1 MAVINPVGPNIRVDT
16 ANTVS
21 VATTQQTPY
30 IRVVAVG
37 ASHAHVAIATAPN
50 MAATTA
56 DFLAVRDVPSV
67 FSIGQVRS
75 QPVVGV
81 TTGTT
86 TAFRVAEGQGSQFV
100 PGQTVMLT
108 DCDTDT
114 ADPYW
119 KNLCGITTVSSI
131 NTRANF
137 PNNEYPYN
145 VEIIV
150 STDSSLIQT
159 SISSNARLV
168 SCWRAAALKG
178 TAAGEGF
185 VHCQQVQITGG

>member
-1 MAVINPVGPNIRVDT
+1 MAVINPVGPNLKIDT

-21 VATTQQTPY
+21 VATTHQTPY
-30 IRVVAVG
+30 LRVVAIG
-37 ASHAHVAIATAPN
+37 ASHAHVAIGSAPTATVS
-50 MAATTA
+50 
-56 DFLAVRDVPSV
+56 DFVVIEDVPS
-67 FSIGQVRS
+67 IITLGAPRS
-75 QPVVGV
+75 QPLVGV
-81 TTGTT
+81 TTGST

-100 PGQTVMLT
+100 VGQMVMLT

-119 KNLCGITTVSSI
+119 KDLCGITTVQSI

-150 STDSSLIQT
+150 ATDSSSIQT
-159 SISSNARLV
+159 SFSSNSRLV
-168 SCWRAAALKG
+168 GAWQASALTG
-178 TAAGEGF
+178 GIQGY